1 MNIENKELYMQPA
14 LVKHEVL
21 RDITATRSG
30 NNHPDISNIG
40 ALLRRLFNSAHD

>member
-30 NNHPDISNIG
+30 NNHPEIKLG
-40 ALLRRLFNSAHD
+40 GLLSRLFNSAHE